1 MIRNTKIRLI
11 DVFSMRKR
19 FFINIFK
26 INNRRM
32 NYNFNNLLLLI
43 STSLNFIFLL
53 LVVLIVFNKG
63 GISYLKSKVL
73 NMGRRN
79 IQSDLNIN
87 SYYKHR
93 KSQFE
98 ILPLPN
104 DSIIFLGDSLTDEGE
119 WIELLGNTNILNR
132 GISGDTTR
140 RVLNRLDEIIRIKPK
155 QIFLMIGIN
164 DFVNEKKSIEQVFNK
179 YKIIL
184 EEFKTKIPQ
193 TEVFIQSVLPV
204 NNNLTYYFQD
214 NQKVIKFN
222 LKLQEL
228 AKEFNHQYIDVF
240 YKLADSENQL
250 DAKYTTDGVHL
261 NGKAY
266 LIWKEAVEKYVAV
279 N

>member
-1 MIRNTKIRLI
+1 MSL
-11 DVFSMRKR
+11 
-19 FFINIFK
+19 FK
-26 INNRRM
+26 IQNSRM
-32 NYNFNNLLLLI
+32 NYKLNSLFLLI
-43 STSLNFIFLL
+43 STTLNIIFFLL
-53 LVVLIVFNKG
+53 VIFVIFKKG
-63 GISYLKSKVL
+63 GIDYIKKKVL
-73 NMGRRN
+73 TLGNIN

-87 SYYKHR
+87 SYYKHK

-98 ILPLPN
+98 VLTKSD
-104 DSIIFLGDSLTDEGE
+104 DSILFLGDSLTDEGE
-119 WIELLGNTNILNR
+119 WVELLGNTNIVNR

-140 RVLNRLDEIIRIKPK
+140 RILNRLDAVVDTKPK

-164 DFVNEKKSIEQVFNK
+164 DFVNEKKSIEEVLDK

-184 EEFKTKIPQ
+184 EELKTKLPQ

-204 NNNLTYYFQD
+204 NNNLTYFLQD
-214 NQKVIKFN
+214 NQKVIELN

-228 AKEFNHQYIDVF
+228 AKEFNYQYIDVF
-240 YKLADSENQL
+240 SHLADSENQL

>member
-193 TEVFIQSVLPV
+193 TEIFIQSVLPV

-214 NQKVIKFN
+214 NQNVIKFN